1 MSFPQ
6 TQILLLMNF
15 KSIPYVQRSQELLDH
30 AFAKASRE
38 KAQNKVKTFS
48 QILRKHLRQVSKGW
62 PSLDALPPFYYTLV
76 DVVVGVDRLKKSL
89 GAVNWALKTLD
100 RLTRSYTSRIKRAD
114 REKAYRLRKEFYGR
128 AASVVKAIEKDL
140 MFLGDARR
148 RLQDMPD
155 VEDTFTVVIAGLPN
169 VGKSSILGALTGAR
183 PRIESYPFT
192 TQQLLLG
199 YFEHRYQ
206 RYQVVDTPG
215 LLDRPL
221 EDRNPAEKQAV
232 LALRYLANAV
242 VYVFDPSNHCG
253 YPIEEQLGV
262 YRELLENFDV
272 PVMPVVNKLDL
283 LGEAE
288 GRKFLGENNL
298 DGILCSASTGAGL
311 DELRKRIIRL
321 KASSEGERIPPFY
334 SPE

>member
-1 MSFPQ
+1 
-6 TQILLLMNF
+6 MNF
-15 KSIPYVQRSQELLDH
+15 KSIPYVQRCQELLDH
-30 AFAKASRE
+30 AFARSSKE
-38 KAQNKVKTFS
+38 QPHNKVKTFS
-48 QILRKHLRQVSKGW
+48 QILRKHLRKVSKGW

-76 DVVVGVDRLKKSL
+76 DVVVGVDKLKKSL

-100 RLTRSYTSRIKRAD
+100 RLSRSYTYRIKRAD
-114 REKAYRLRKEFYGR
+114 RETAYKLRKEFYGR

-140 MFLGDARR
+140 MFLGEARR

-155 VEDTFTVVIAGLPN
+155 VEDTFTAVIAGLPN
-169 VGKSSILGALTGAR
+169 VGKSSLLSAITGAT

-199 YFEHRYQ
+199 YFEHRYH

-221 EDRNPAEKQAV
+221 EDRNPAERQAV

-242 VYVFDPSNHCG
+242 VYVFDPSTHCG
-253 YPIEEQLGV
+253 YPVEEQMGV
-262 YRELLENFDV
+262 YREILDNFDV
-272 PVMPVVNKLDL
+272 PVVPVVNKVDL
-283 LGEAE
+283 LGKAA
-288 GRKFLGENNL
+288 GRKFLAEYHL
-298 DGILCSASTGAGL
+298 DGVLCSAANGEGIE
-311 DELRKRIIRL
+311 ELRSRL
-321 KASSEGERIPPFY
+321 IQIKASSEGERIPPFY